1 MNIPV
6 NTPLIG
12 DKEKVYLMDCLDS
25 GWVGSDGKYVTLF
38 ENAMANYVDRKF
50 GISVSN
56 GSAALDVALKSLQ
69 LVPGDEVIVPTFTI
83 ISPVQSIITAG
94 AIPVFVDSNPV
105 TYSIDVTKI
114 EKRITS
120 KTKAILAVHIY
131 GFPCDMDPIMEL
143 AQKYSLIVIE
153 DAAEMH
159 GQEYKGKKCGSFG
172 LISIFSFFPNKH
184 ITTGEGG
191 MIMTDDSLIAERCKY
206 YKNLCF
212 NSERRFLHH
221 DLGWNYRMSNIQAA
235 LGLGQLET
243 ISEKIKIKREVGNY
257 YYNQFKKFE
266 LFELQPLK
274 TDYSENIFW
283 VNTIVL
289 KDDFPHDAKW
299 FMDQLNIHGIGTRP
313 FFYCMHLQPVLKNY
327 FLNSNYLNGEF
338 SVAEKIMNRGFY
350 IPSGLNLNS
359 NELEYIVENVKK
371 IYNSAL

>member
-12 DKEKVYLMDCLDS
+12 EKEKIYLMDCLDS

-38 ENAMANYVDRKF
+38 ENAMSSYVDRKF

-56 GSAALDVALKSLQ
+56 GSAALDVALRALQ
-69 LVPGDEVIVPTFTI
+69 LEPGDEVIVPTFTI

-94 AIPVFVDSNPV
+94 AIPVFVDSNPI
-105 TYSIDVTKI
+105 TYSLDVSKI
-114 EKRITS
+114 EKKISS
-120 KTKAILAVHIY
+120 KTKAIIAVHIY
-131 GFPCDMDPIMEL
+131 GFPCDMDPIMEI
-143 AQKYSLIVIE
+143 AKKHSLFVIE

-159 GQEYKGKKCGSFG
+159 GQEYKSKKCGSFG
-172 LISIFSFFPNKH
+172 LASIFSFFPNKH

-191 MIMTDDSLIAERCKY
+191 MIMTDDSSFAERCRY

-212 NSERRFLHH
+212 NSERRFVHH

-243 ISEKIKIKREVGNY
+243 ISEKIKIKREVGKF
-257 YYNQFKKFE
+257 YYNQFKQFE

-274 TDYSENIFW
+274 TEYSENIFW

-289 KDDFPHDAKW
+289 KDDFPYDAKW
-299 FMDQLNIHGIGTRP
+299 FMDQLNILGIGTRP
-313 FFYCMHLQPVLKNY
+313 FFYCMHLQPVLKK
-327 FLNSNYLNGEF
+327 LIENSNYEIGEF

-350 IPSGLNLNS
+350 IPSGLGLTLEELNYIS
-359 NELEYIVENVKK
+359 NSVEK
-371 IYNSAL
+371 IYKSV